1 MLSAGLLIVIVSS
14 GKEGVRA
21 GALSCPPTISVP
33 GRGLC
38 SKKVGK
44 TFSEFLRYA
53 AKEYIKMQENLELKE
68 FLLENCDFATLEEEN
83 DILEIIKD
91 FDPGDRGRKIR
102 TDELRGIL
110 PKKG

>member
-14 GKEGVRA
+14 GKEGVRV

-44 TFSEFLRYA
+44 TFFPVWETNEVKYSLY
-53 AKEYIKMQENLELKE
+53 LSL
-68 FLLENCDFATLEEEN
+68 
-83 DILEIIKD
+83 
-91 FDPGDRGRKIR
+91 
-102 TDELRGIL
+102 
-110 PKKG
+110 

>member
-1 MLSAGLLIVIVSS
+1 MKQQG
-14 GKEGVRA
+14 
-21 GALSCPPTISVP
+21 ISVTKNITIP
-33 GRGLC
+33 EKDFEMIERYT
-38 SKKVGK
+38 KKVGK

-91 FDPGDRGRKIR
+91 FDSGDKGRKIS
-102 TDELRGIL
+102 TDELQGL
-110 PKKG
+110 LSKKG

>member
-38 SKKVGK
+38 SKK
-44 TFSEFLRYA
+44 
-53 AKEYIKMQENLELKE
+53 
-68 FLLENCDFATLEEEN
+68 LENIFPVWETNEVKYSLY
-83 DILEIIKD
+83 LS
-91 FDPGDRGRKIR
+91 
-102 TDELRGIL
+102 L
-110 PKKG
+110 

>member
-44 TFSEFLRYA
+44 TFSEFLNDP
-53 AKEYIKMQENLELKE
+53 KSYITIDYNPERDDDALGM
-68 FLLENCDFATLEEEN
+68 A
-83 DILEIIKD
+83 
-91 FDPGDRGRKIR
+91 FDPKRADDRKEWVAI
-102 TDELRGIL
+102 I
-110 PKKG
+110 